1 MTTAKVI
8 YNIPHAG
15 LTIECSACN
24 ARLLYGAG
32 PNFCAWCGSKF
43 DERDLSDVKVKYAPN
58 SLQSVAAEK
67 EDA

>member
-43 DERDLSDVKVKYAPN
+43 DERDLSDVKVKICA
-58 SLQSVAAEK
+58 
-67 EDA
+67 